1 MTNLIQKAKSI
12 FHALNTKGSV
22 FPHELAFTLLLPVRN
37 LTLSPK
43 LLVSRL
49 ALHPAY
55 RVLEVG
61 CGPAYFSPALAKS
74 VPQGRL
80 VLCDI
85 QPQMLAYAKKR
96 LKKQQISNV
105 DYYLCDGDT
114 FEFTDESFERIVL
127 VAVLGEVANQGAYLR
142 EFYRLLTPN
151 GRVSISEGMG
161 DADKFSKDELTK
173 LMNEYGFTLEEQ
185 FGNDKTYTMNFKKDR
200 LSKYH
205 A

>member
-1 MTNLIQKAKSI
+1 MPNLVQKAKSI

-49 ALHPAY
+49 ALHPTHH
-55 RVLEVG
+55 VLEVG
-61 CGPAYFSPALAKS
+61 CGPAYFSPTLAKS

-85 QPQMLAYAKKR
+85 QQEMLDIAKKR
-96 LKKQQISNV
+96 LEKQQISNV
-105 DYYLCDGDT
+105 DYCLCDGDT
-114 FEFTDESFERIVL
+114 FNFANETFDRIVL
-127 VAVLGEVANQGAYLR
+127 VTVLGEVANQGAYLQ
-142 EFYRLLTPN
+142 EFYRLLSPN
-151 GRVSISEGMG
+151 GRLSISEGMG
-161 DADKFSKDELTK
+161 DADKMSMDELIT
-173 LMNEYGFTLEEQ
+173 LLNQYGFVMAER
-185 FGNDKTYTMNFKKDR
+185 FGDEKNYTINFKK
-200 LSKYH
+200 YH